1 MWSSTLVSC
10 LWDSGF
16 ELTAKHL
23 IHTGGGEAGRCEP
36 SCLPNGARKGAVAT
50 SPGEAD
56 ANGQAFPPARG
67 SHIRTATEPPPL
79 LPGNSFQVEGS
90 RLCYDF
96 SKSMAS
102 HFTLSKQGEGFS
114 PILMNN
120 ATLIKH
126 SWVH

>member
-36 SCLPNGARKGAVAT
+36 SCLPTGARKGAVAT

-56 ANGQAFPPARG
+56 ANGHAFPPARG

-79 LPGNSFQVEGS
+79 LPGNSFQVEGFFPG
-90 RLCYDF
+90 CVMTF
-96 SKSMAS
+96 
-102 HFTLSKQGEGFS
+102 LSLWHH
-114 PILMNN
+114 ILPSANREKVS
-120 ATLIKH
+120 AP
-126 SWVH
+126 S